1 MKDCAVKVNVSEVE
15 HDLIALKKRE
25 SDKFVLIQGSLQRE
39 NQNTAY
45 EAVSTK
51 QETVEDV
58 DLHGIYEFGV

>member
-1 MKDCAVKVNVSEVE
+1 LNPTVSDINVQDTTENVMKNCAEKVDVSEVE

-39 NQNTAY
+39 NHNTAY

-51 QETVEDV
+51 
-58 DLHGIYEFGV
+58 